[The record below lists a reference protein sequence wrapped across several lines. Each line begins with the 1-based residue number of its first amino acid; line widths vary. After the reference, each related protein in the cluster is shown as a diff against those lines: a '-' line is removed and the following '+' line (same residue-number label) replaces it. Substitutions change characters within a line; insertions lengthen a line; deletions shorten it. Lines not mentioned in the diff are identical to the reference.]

1 MLCLK
6 LILARAEALRFTAWS
21 DQIDLTGIDFL
32 TIHNR
37 VNQTARSWKSKRTPP
52 MPPSS
57 GNRGL
62 IGGFLGG
69 QWWLMTSKSCENPL
83 LNNLCARLRTWLTL
97 QDGNQFIHAVLV
109 AQNLEQN
116 RVRNM
121 GYVCDMYVICGFLF
135 LGLEFHGMMS
145 LDLQHLGFLFR

>member
-1 MLCLK
+1 
-6 LILARAEALRFTAWS
+6 
-21 DQIDLTGIDFL
+21 
-32 TIHNR
+32 
-37 VNQTARSWKSKRTPP
+37 
-52 MPPSS
+52 MPPSP

-62 IGGFLGG
+62 IGGLLRG

-83 LNNLCARLRTWLTL
+83 PNNLCARLGTWLTL

-121 GYVCDMYVICGFLF
+121 GYVCDMYVTWDMYVICICDMYVICGFLF
-135 LGLEFHGMMS
+135 LGLESHGMMS
-145 LDLQHLGFLFR
+145 LDLQHLGFFSGKSTNTKRTLSKINCLSTIHELTHINIEICL